1 LLKNKKIKIHH
12 VQTLPIKEIRA
23 EEAKQGVN
31 KEMMIEINRRK
42 EVKTA
47 IKIKRRE
54 ERIRTTSNKIK
65 SLLNQKLS
73 LLQHLKLWKKLQRVR
88 LLVMVGPIFLVPSE
102 I

>member
-1 LLKNKKIKIHH
+1 MLKNKKIKIHH

-23 EEAKQGVN
+23 EEAKQGVI
-31 KEMMIEINRRK
+31 KETMIEINHRK

-65 SLLNQKLS
+65 SLLNQK
-73 LLQHLKLWKKLQRVR
+73 
-88 LLVMVGPIFLVPSE
+88 
-102 I
+102 